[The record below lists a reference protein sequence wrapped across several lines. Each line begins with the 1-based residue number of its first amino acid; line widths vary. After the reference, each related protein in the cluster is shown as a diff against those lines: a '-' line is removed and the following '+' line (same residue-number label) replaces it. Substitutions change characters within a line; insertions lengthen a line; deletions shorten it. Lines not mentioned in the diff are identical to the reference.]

1 MYELTKA
8 EDKHHFKKL
17 YTVYIQFNMPL
28 ISIARLRFLQPKC
41 KKIHAN
47 FRIMHWTFSS
57 ILFHFLKLQLA
68 WIHFTF
74 CVLALWEE
82 SIWSPLCPTI
92 PFSVASLH
100 TFFFFLYFPPHD
112 STALQ
117 PSASPVPL
125 PPQPAW
131 SLPLLLTTL
140 TPPTSWRCEGESRPL
155 HNNPRPFLSLP
166 VPHTNSFPGL
176 THYCLC
182 FLLLSVELEK
192 GAEYW
197 GIYTTLFW

>member
-74 CVLALWEE
+74 CVLAL
-82 SIWSPLCPTI
+82 
-92 PFSVASLH
+92 
-100 TFFFFLYFPPHD
+100 
-112 STALQ
+112 
-117 PSASPVPL
+117 
-125 PPQPAW
+125 
-131 SLPLLLTTL
+131 
-140 TPPTSWRCEGESRPL
+140 
-155 HNNPRPFLSLP
+155 
-166 VPHTNSFPGL
+166 
-176 THYCLC
+176 
-182 FLLLSVELEK
+182 
-192 GAEYW
+192 
-197 GIYTTLFW
+197 